1 MALLT
6 TTVSRNMGQVKV
18 EDANKEITRLEKET
32 KKKWRMDFSQLMK
45 EVDGEI
51 PYPVELSRGYC
62 WIVQV

>member
-1 MALLT
+1 
-6 TTVSRNMGQVKV
+6 MGQVKV